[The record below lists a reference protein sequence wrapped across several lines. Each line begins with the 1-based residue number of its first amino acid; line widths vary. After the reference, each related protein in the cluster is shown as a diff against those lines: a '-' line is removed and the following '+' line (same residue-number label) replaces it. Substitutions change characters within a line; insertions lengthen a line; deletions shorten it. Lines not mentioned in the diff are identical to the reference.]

1 METTFN
7 FGASV
12 MKIAQ
17 EKMDYF
23 LFLVGF
29 FITATANTITVS
41 NITVVVSAL
50 FTLYI
55 FWERGYEFDKAF
67 LYFLA
72 AYIGLWVI
80 YIIKFGYL
88 DLRSIRELFRVLH
101 GYLLI
106 RLLWKKFIPYFT
118 KTTYVLAL
126 ISLPLYLLQ
135 LYDYDMMR
143 SIIGVIDHNIPA
155 LDYRGDWY
163 ENIFIF
169 TLNDNGI
176 YRNSGFAWE
185 PKGFGTFLT
194 LAMFFRLIE
203 NRFRLLDKYMIT
215 YIIAMITTFS
225 TATFSVFFFAVV
237 PFYIFNKPSAYK
249 IISASLLIPIIA
261 VVFFKA
267 DFLQKKIIH
276 EYETRNKY
284 VAFVQDDRTDM
295 ESRSLGRFGSFLI
308 DWMDLK
314 KQPIFGYGEQK
325 FERTEYSVSGVHLIH
340 VNGFSDFM
348 AKYGIV
354 GMIFLFTTLFLT
366 FKQWSII
373 YEFRGWY
380 FIPIG
385 ILLTSF
391 ASAILF
397 YPIYQMLY
405 FFPFFKK
412 GKEAQKIEFDVENR
426 ALRWN

>member
-1 METTFN
+1 MI
-7 FGASV
+7 V
-12 MKIAQ
+12 RQ

-23 LFLVGF
+23 LFLLGF
-29 FITATANTITVS
+29 FITATANTITIS
-41 NITVVVSAL
+41 NITVVFAAL

-55 FWERGYEFDKAF
+55 FVTRGYEFDKAF
-67 LYFLA
+67 LYFTA
-72 AYIGLWVI
+72 AYMVILVI

-88 DLRSIRELFRVLH
+88 DFRSFREYFRILH

-106 RLLWKKFIPYFT
+106 KLLWKKFIPYFT
-118 KTTYVLAL
+118 KTVYVLSI
-126 ISLPLYLLQ
+126 ISLPLYILQ
-135 LYDYDMMR
+135 LLDYDMMR
-143 SIIGVIDHNIPA
+143 TIIGVIDHNIPA
-155 LDYRGDWY
+155 LDYRDDWY
-163 ENIFIF
+163 ENILIF

-203 NRFRLLDKYMIT
+203 NRFQLIDKYMIV

-225 TATFSVFFFAVV
+225 TATFSVFFFTVV
-237 PFYIFNKPSAYK
+237 PFYILNKPPAYK
-249 IISASLLIPIIA
+249 IISVLLIVPVI
-261 VVFFKA
+261 VVTFFQA
-267 DFLQKKIIH
+267 EFLQKKIVH
-276 EYETRNKY
+276 EYETKDKY

-295 ESRSLGRFGSFLI
+295 KSRSLGRFGSLI
-308 DWMDLK
+308 IDYMDLK
-314 KQPIFGYGEQK
+314 REPLFGYGEQK
-325 FERTEYSVSGVHLIH
+325 YERTQFSVSGVHLVH

-354 GMIFLFTTLFLT
+354 GMVFLFTTLFLT
-366 FKQWSII
+366 FKQWSVI
-373 YEFRGWY
+373 YSFKGWY
-380 FIPIG
+380 FIPLG

-397 YPIYQMLY
+397 YPIYQMLL

-412 GKEAQKIEFDVENR
+412 GNEYKRVSFDLGER
-426 ALRWN
+426 EIRWN